1 MAEEIAFSIAEQVIT
16 KLGSLAFQ
24 EIELISGAKDDMKK
38 LENSLST
45 IKAVCNLFSS
55 SNQIRFRSK
64 LGHRVRD
71 IRQKPNE
78 AENEISSLH
87 LMKKE
92 IVTDVRD
99 KSSGRETS
107 SVLKP
112 DMIGR
117 EKDKEKMIESLLNPT
132 SSQGN
137 VSVNAIV
144 GIGGLGKTALAQL
157 VYNDEKVKNYFERK
171 MWQCISEEFDV
182 KLLVKKILECATNN
196 EVPNLLGLE
205 QLHIRLKENLEG
217 KRYLLVLDDVWNE
230 DQKKWDDLIAYLLMG
245 APGSKILVTIRS
257 TRVALVMGVDS
268 PYVLQGLA
276 DNEAWDLFEKLAFGG
291 GHGAVMNPNLIKIG
305 KEMVKKCK
313 GVPLAIRS
321 LGSLMHLKTKESEWS
336 SILESELWRSFQ
348 TSENEN
354 ALSVLKLSYCHMPT
368 YLRQCFSYCAM
379 FPKGHEFDKETL
391 IRLWIAQ
398 GYIVCSS
405 KDDDLEDI
413 GDQCFNEL
421 LCRSFFHQSKSMDGY
436 KMHDL
441 IHDLAQSIAKDRY
454 FAVENVCEGIH
465 HVYWPSSLNE
475 IEMLVKI
482 KGMRTLFFERF
493 PESVTLKKGL
503 NMIFSNFQ
511 KLRSLHLGGY
521 IFENKI
527 FSNFQKLQALQAL
540 KLKRLHA
547 LNLKGD
553 YIVSNF
559 QELRASHLGGDIIEN
574 KIFSNFQKLQALEAL
589 ELKRLHAL
597 HLEGDFGTDI
607 IEVPNSITK
616 LKYLRYLD
624 ISGLDMETLP
634 KSITNLQNLQT
645 LILSYCIYLQELP
658 RDIEKLISLRCLMI
672 DGCGKLRCMPIGLG
686 KLTCLRQ
693 LSDFVVARDEE
704 SNQVNLREKKHLQY
718 LELCWR
724 NTYLYEGPI
733 DNTEV
738 EKDELLL
745 EKLEPHPN
753 LQSLVVESFKGVR
766 FSSWLSSITNLVHIT
781 LRGCLKLKQL
791 PPLDQLP
798 YLKTLRLEDLHS
810 LVYISDK
817 EPSFLA
823 SPSFT
828 SYPSLQEIEL
838 RNCFNL
844 RGWWRKKKRSGVEL
858 AQFPCLS
865 KMQIW
870 GCYKLILDDGEAIE
884 WGGLR
889 SLQSLSF
896 RFLSELKSL
905 PKGLQ
910 FATNLQELIINHCDS
925 LMALPDWIGNLT
937 SLQRLEIS
945 YCPDLTMLPEGMH
958 LLTSLQKLTIH
969 RCLKLSARCMKEK
982 GVDWPKIA
990 HIPNLEI
997 QRPGLSLD
1005 YNLFHGPVPAS
1016 LGNLQNL
1023 TGVNLSGNQLN
1034 GTLPDSFGQLSQLS
1048 ALDVSLYNLIGSI
1061 SEVHFSKLNKLKF
1074 LGLSSNSFFSNVSSN
1089 WVPPFQ
1095 VQDLEVVTWPAK
1107 KSFDCSS
1114 LSSNFLEG
1122 PTPLSTFEIELLELS
1137 NNRFSGPILE
1147 KLAQSMPNLVFL
1159 SLSGNQLTGDIP
1171 VSIEAMV
1178 SLVVLDLSV

>member
-1 MAEEIAFSIAEQVIT
+1 
-16 KLGSLAFQ
+16 
-24 EIELISGAKDDMKK
+24 
-38 LENSLST
+38 
-45 IKAVCNLFSS
+45 
-55 SNQIRFRSK
+55 
-64 LGHRVRD
+64 
-71 IRQKPNE
+71 
-78 AENEISSLH
+78 
-87 LMKKE
+87 
-92 IVTDVRD
+92 
-99 KSSGRETS
+99 
-107 SVLKP
+107 
-112 DMIGR
+112 
-117 EKDKEKMIESLLNPT
+117 MIESLLNPT

-230 DQKKWDDLIAYLLMG
+230 DQKKWDDLKAYLLMD
-245 APGSKILVTIRS
+245 APGSKILVTTRS

-276 DNEAWDLFEKLAFGG
+276 DNEAWDLFDKLAFGE

-321 LGSLMHLKTKESEWS
+321 LGSLMQLKTKESEWS

-354 ALSVLKLSYCHMPT
+354 ALSVLKLSYCQMPT

-413 GDQCFNEL
+413 GDQYFNEL
-421 LCRSFFHQSKSMDGY
+421 LCRSFFHQSESMSHY

-441 IHDLAQSIAKDRY
+441 IHDLAQSIIKDR
-454 FAVENVCEGIH
+454 
-465 HVYWPSSLNE
+465 
-475 IEMLVKI
+475 
-482 KGMRTLFFERF
+482 R
-493 PESVTLKKGL
+493 
-503 NMIFSNFQ
+503 
-511 KLRSLHLGGY
+511 
-521 IFENKI
+521 
-527 FSNFQKLQALQAL
+527 
-540 KLKRLHA
+540 
-547 LNLKGD
+547 
-553 YIVSNF
+553 
-559 QELRASHLGGDIIEN
+559 
-574 KIFSNFQKLQALEAL
+574 
-589 ELKRLHAL
+589 
-597 HLEGDFGTDI
+597 DFGRDI
-607 IEVPNSITK
+607 IEVPNSIAK

-672 DGCGKLRCMPIGLG
+672 DGCGKPRCMPIGLG

-693 LSDFVVARDEE
+693 LSDFVVAKDEGSKGPMLNELNSLNQLRGSIYLHLLTNVENVEIE
-704 SNQVNLREKKHLQY
+704 SNQVNLREKKHLQF

-724 NTYLYEGPI
+724 NAYLYEGPI
-733 DNTEV
+733 DKTEV
-738 EKDELLL
+738 EKNELLL

-753 LQSLVVESFKGVR
+753 LQSLVVESFKAASTIGPTPLSKNPSSR
-766 FSSWLSSITNLVHIT
+766 RPSFSSV
-781 LRGCLKLKQL
+781 
-791 PPLDQLP
+791 
-798 YLKTLRLEDLHS
+798 
-810 LVYISDK
+810 SDE

-823 SPSFT
+823 STSFT

-870 GCYKLILDDGEAIE
+870 GCYKLILDDGEVIE

-910 FATNLQELIINHCDS
+910 FATNLQELIINYCDS

-937 SLQRLEIS
+937 SLQWLEI
-945 YCPDLTMLPEGMH
+945 YNCPNLRSLPEGMH
-958 LLTSLQKLTIH
+958 LLTSLQKLRIA
-969 RCLKLSARCMKEK
+969 RCRKLSTRFMKEK

-997 QRPGLSLD
+997 QPPEADAGAKRWKKKGAWRGAYFPKFNVTVAYHRAVLLSKYQWQPKQSAVANDGLKGMHRVDVDIPADEWATIDDFYDVGHDKFPKESPLVFYRAGQPILPPLGLFDGLKAVLDNMVSYIQKEVPGKTLKFWRLQSPRHFYGGEWNQNGSCLFNEPLKEYELD
-1005 YNLFHGPVPAS
+1005 LWFDPSKN
-1016 LGNLQNL
+1016 
-1023 TGVNLSGNQLN
+1023 GVNKEARQINHAIKQKLQ
-1034 GTLPDSFGQLSQLS
+1034 GT
-1048 ALDVSLYNLIGSI
+1048 
-1061 SEVHFSKLNKLKF
+1061 
-1074 LGLSSNSFFSNVSSN
+1074 
-1089 WVPPFQ
+1089 
-1095 VQDLEVVTWPAK
+1095 
-1107 KSFDCSS
+1107 
-1114 LSSNFLEG
+1114 
-1122 PTPLSTFEIELLELS
+1122 
-1137 NNRFSGPILE
+1137 
-1147 KLAQSMPNLVFL
+1147 
-1159 SLSGNQLTGDIP
+1159 DIH
-1171 VSIEAMV
+1171 
-1178 SLVVLDLSV
+1178 LLDLTHLSEYRADAHPAIWLGKKDAVAIWGQDCMHWCLPGVPDTWVDILSELIRQGVSRN